1 MVWLLDAGNLLA
13 SLFFRPYYRA
23 WFSPVV
29 EVCMDLLDQLEQ
41 KITLAL
47 ETIELLN
54 MENEEL
60 KQEVSALQQEKVMA
74 SEQKKVFE
82 EKITG
87 LLKQFEDEPSV
98 SQLAAN
104 G

>member
-1 MVWLLDAGNLLA
+1 
-13 SLFFRPYYRA
+13 
-23 WFSPVV
+23 
-29 EVCMDLLDQLEQ
+29 MDLLDQLEK

-60 KQEVSALQQEKVMA
+60 KQEVTALQQEKTQA
-74 SEQKKVFE
+74 SEQKKAFE

-87 LLKQFEDEPSV
+87 LLKQFEDESS
-98 SQLAAN
+98 SQAQAISA
-104 G
+104 

>member
-1 MVWLLDAGNLLA
+1 M
-13 SLFFRPYYRA
+13 
-23 WFSPVV
+23 
-29 EVCMDLLDQLEQ
+29 ELLDQLEK
-41 KITLAL
+41 KIILAL

-60 KQEVSALQQEKVMA
+60 KQEVSVLKQEKSVA
-74 SEQKKVFE
+74 SEQRKVFE

-87 LLKQFEDEPSV
+87 LLTQFESESNAA
-98 SQLAAN
+98 LAAN

>member
-1 MVWLLDAGNLLA
+1 
-13 SLFFRPYYRA
+13 
-23 WFSPVV
+23 
-29 EVCMDLLDQLEQ
+29 MDLLDQLEQ

-60 KQEVSALQQEKVMA
+60 KQEVTSLQQEKALA
-74 SEQKKVFE
+74 SDQKKAFE

-87 LLKQFEDEPSV
+87 LLKQFEEEPEV
-98 SQLAAN
+98 SKMAAN